1 MGSPPI
7 RKATLV
13 AVILYAM
20 YKGYF
25 EALGIL
31 RFASDSIGAHWILN
45 GMEMPGYKTVERV
58 INAIMEEEELDRLF
72 KKILKL
78 CVQMGLVGAEREFI
92 DGVKTKANASKHKA
106 MSYGY
111 LNKKIGTGK
120 EALMALFAEFNDI
133 LEGVEGLPEEQ
144 LQALVPDDARKCTG
158 HC

>member
-1 MGSPPI
+1 
-7 RKATLV
+7 
-13 AVILYAM
+13 M